1 MEETYKGSGYLR
13 RLMLQVWA
21 TLATSYQNK
30 FVNYSHE
37 KKYEV
42 IDAHADFYDM
52 LHILGMTLDHNL
64 KDVIYGTSELY
75 LIDGKEV
82 KE

>member
-1 MEETYKGSGYLR
+1 
-13 RLMLQVWA
+13 
-21 TLATSYQNK
+21 
-30 FVNYSHE
+30 
-37 KKYEV
+37 
-42 IDAHADFYDM
+42 M